1 VSQIAA
7 KAPVGAALEGRADR
21 EAIESL
27 TIRMVRNRCIPILA
41 LGFIISY
48 LDRVNVGIAALTM
61 NKDLGLTA
69 TMFGWG
75 AGLVSIGYAVFEV
88 PSNLALERFGAR
100 RWMARIM
107 ITWGLIGCATAWVQG
122 PMSFYVSRFML
133 GAVEAG
139 FFPGVILYLTFWFP
153 RRYRARYVG
162 LFAVAI
168 PLASV
173 LGSPVSGM
181 LLGLDGW
188 LGFKGWQWI
197 YILEASPAVV
207 LGVLTLFLLS
217 DRPAEAGWL
226 SPAQKQWLEAEL
238 EQERRAHPDTR
249 HSGALALL
257 LDKRVLVL
265 ALIFFLTGIPSYGL
279 SYWTPQIVKG
289 FGLGNTATGFVSA
302 LPFFAGCIGLV
313 WWGRVSDR
321 RQERAWNTAIP
332 AFVGFAGLAVGAY
345 AEQPL
350 VQLAAIC
357 VAGVGIFGLKGPWL
371 AMVSEAFSDN
381 NAAAGIAWVSTLGSL
396 SGFAAP
402 YMVGVIIDLTHNFRI
417 ALVALG
423 ASSLLG
429 AVAVLIWASTGGRH
443 TGTAQKA

>member
-265 ALIFFLTGIPSYGL
+265 ALIFFLTGMPSYGL
-279 SYWTPQIVKG
+279 SYWTPQIVKS

-302 LPFFAGCIGLV
+302 LPFFAA
-313 WWGRVSDR
+313 WANQR
-321 RQERAWNTAIP
+321 RNWR
-332 AFVGFAGLAVGAY
+332 
-345 AEQPL
+345 
-350 VQLAAIC
+350 
-357 VAGVGIFGLKGPWL
+357 
-371 AMVSEAFSDN
+371 
-381 NAAAGIAWVSTLGSL
+381 GS
-396 SGFAAP
+396 
-402 YMVGVIIDLTHNFRI
+402 N
-417 ALVALG
+417 
-423 ASSLLG
+423 
-429 AVAVLIWASTGGRH
+429 
-443 TGTAQKA
+443 